1 MSFGDLARS
10 RKQVPTPCHNK
21 VVVREYPVEATSVEG
36 FVQQVVQYITHGY
49 RYFVTGTIPASKD
62 PHTVDAKLLERYSVQ
77 ATKWT
82 RARRKHQGQ
91 ANLRYLRH
99 GRFFVILAT
108 PGRHPFFE
116 QERSVIKDVREV
128 PIKHAGY
135 SISYRPGGRQRD
147 GSPDPK
153 YRAHVRIETKRY
165 RELKSYF
172 TGLATHRTA
181 DKLAAEFWAVPFEPY
196 APIRRQLHNILRA
209 VNRARQAAGYEK
221 LRYSV
226 LRYKRRIVRPFEPS
240 EERALRMAKAA

>member
-1 MSFGDLARS
+1 M
-10 RKQVPTPCHNK
+10 
-21 VVVREYPVEATSVEG
+21 REYPVEATSVEG

-49 RYFVTGTIPASKD
+49 RYFVTGSIPASKD
-62 PHTVDAKLLERYSVQ
+62 PRTVDSKLLERYSVQ

-82 RARRKHQGQ
+82 RGRRKQQGQ

-99 GRFFVILAT
+99 GGFFVILAT

-165 RELKSYF
+165 RELKAYF
-172 TGLATHRTA
+172 VGLATHRTA

-196 APIRRQLHNILRA
+196 APIRRQLLNILRA

-226 LRYKRRIVRPFEPS
+226 LRYKRQIVRPFEPS

>member
-10 RKQVPTPCHNK
+10 RKQVPTLAHNN

-36 FVQQVVQYITHGY
+36 FVQQVIQYITHGY
-49 RYFVTGTIPASKD
+49 RYFVTGTIPANKD
-62 PHTVDAKLLERYSVQ
+62 PRTVDGKLLERYSVQ

-196 APIRRQLHNILRA
+196 APIRRQLLNILRA

-226 LRYKRRIVRPFEPS
+226 LRYKRRIVRPFEPPTDRLP
-240 EERALRMAKAA
+240 RAA